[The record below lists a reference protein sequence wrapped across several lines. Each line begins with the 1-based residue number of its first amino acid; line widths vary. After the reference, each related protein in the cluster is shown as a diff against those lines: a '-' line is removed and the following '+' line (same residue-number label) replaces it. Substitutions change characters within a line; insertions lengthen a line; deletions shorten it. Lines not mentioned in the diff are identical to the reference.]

1 MIEGRKEKPADNN
14 YVEEEKPSKIQRSGN
29 YKHKKNQLKQYTR
42 LLKWEETS
50 KSQLEYLTKFNFKKT
65 TAFKRKYSCHGY
77 GGKCGMCSGSDY
89 GEGKSFFKEDII
101 YENQRISVC
110 FDRKILGY

>member
-1 MIEGRKEKPADNN
+1 
-14 YVEEEKPSKIQRSGN
+14 
-29 YKHKKNQLKQYTR
+29 
-42 LLKWEETS
+42 
-50 KSQLEYLTKFNFKKT
+50 
-65 TAFKRKYSCHGY
+65 
-77 GGKCGMCSGSDY
+77 MCSGSDY